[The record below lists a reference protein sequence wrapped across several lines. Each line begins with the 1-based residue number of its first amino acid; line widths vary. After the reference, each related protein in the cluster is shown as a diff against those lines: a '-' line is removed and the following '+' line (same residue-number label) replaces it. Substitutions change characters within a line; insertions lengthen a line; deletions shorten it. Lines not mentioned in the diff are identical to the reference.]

1 MAYATVQEIGM
12 NFQSAPEFHANPELV
27 FAGCASLDTA
37 LAYKL
42 FNTQL
47 YSSADGTNQQTLL
60 SPANYYN
67 FETLLKLSDWS
78 AIQATFGMDQTQAGC
93 IDRWVGS
100 FTVYHPEQVY
110 ANMLT

>member
-1 MAYATVQEIGM
+1 
-12 NFQSAPEFHANPELV
+12 
-27 FAGCASLDTA
+27 
-37 LAYKL
+37 
-42 FNTQL
+42 
-47 YSSADGTNQQTLL
+47 L